1 MAYFFLNLFI
11 SCWKTDSDINKEKVM
26 SNDQKWEKQGQENM
40 QSKIQNIHH
49 KTAPIKKAQKFNFK
63 KV

>member
-1 MAYFFLNLFI
+1 
-11 SCWKTDSDINKEKVM
+11 M